1 MKNKLIKYPLIL
13 GTVALVAGLLL
24 SLVYNVTKP
33 VIDKNNEEKA
43 AVYEVID
50 EVIYNG
56 GVTYEK

>member
-24 SLVYNVTKP
+24 ALVYNVTKP
-33 VIDKNNEEKA
+33 VIEKNNEEKA
-43 AVYEVID
+43 TVYEVTN
-50 EVIYNG
+50 EVIYMG

>member
-24 SLVYNVTKP
+24 ALVYNVTKP
-33 VIDKNNEEKA
+33 VIEKNNEEKA
-43 AVYEVID
+43 IVYEVTN
-50 EVIYNG
+50 EVIYMG